1 MSKNKVLVSKTSPQ
15 LGEYKEEIEAEY
27 KGKSIVLG
35 FNPDYL
41 KDVLKVVEEDE
52 VSFDI
57 YDPEKPIV
65 LRNDG
70 YIYLALPMRL

>member
-1 MSKNKVLVSKTSPQ
+1 MVSKATPQ

-27 KGKSIVLG
+27 KGKNMALG
-35 FNPDYL
+35 FNPEYL

-52 VSFDI
+52 VSLDI
-57 YDPEKPIV
+57 YDPEKPVV
-65 LRNDG
+65 LRNSG